1 MFLQV
6 APRLKEQTEGKKLG
20 KCSKSN
26 IQNNKTTNQPTKEK
40 KIKKNR
46 IPKNPNIDKSSKDG
60 WVGSFL

>member
-26 IQNNKTTNQPTKEK
+26 IQNKQPTKEK
-40 KIKKNR
+40 EKK
-46 IPKNPNIDKSSKDG
+46 KK
-60 WVGSFL
+60 